1 MKRLANFLTLAI
13 CACGPLMAQE
23 SDMSSTVKAK
33 ELYNDYQKFRFGGYG
48 EMAASYMDY
57 DFNRFKNPDGSQRY
71 NRGSIS
77 IPRFILAFDYKF
89 SPKWV
94 LSSEIEFEYG
104 GTGTAREIEWYEENG
119 EYETE
124 IEKGGE
130 VALEQFHISYLMD
143 KHFNMRF
150 GHMIVPVGL
159 TNTHHEPLNFFGVY
173 RPEGET
179 TILPSTWH
187 ETGIAFFGDLWNF
200 DYELQMVSGLDPQ
213 GFRSENWISNGKQ
226 GAFEVSNF
234 TSPAFVA
241 RLNYNGT
248 KKIRGLRV
256 GASVYYNQ
264 TAKNGSKPTRNINSA
279 TGKHYKFPV
288 TIVTA
293 DAEYKSPNQNLI
305 ARANFVWGHLGE
317 SAILSEINRKSS
329 SASGYPTKPVAEKAV
344 SYAGEVGYNVGSFF
358 GGKAPRIY
366 PFVRYEYYNPMED
379 VEPNKGQLADK
390 RFQSS
395 VITAGLNY
403 YPLPNLV
410 VKADYSNRNIGW
422 GDYNAENTVSI
433 GIAYIG
439 WFIKK

>member
-1 MKRLANFLTLAI
+1 MIGLLSSATVWGQTR
-13 CACGPLMAQE
+13 PLHVSETSA
-23 SDMSSTVKAK
+23 SSNGSSVPDSFA
-33 ELYNDYQKFRFGGYG
+33 KFRFGGYG

-57 DFNRFKNPDGSQRY
+57 DFSRVGANGSAPL

-77 IPRFILAFDYKF
+77 IPRFVFAFDYKF
-89 SPKWV
+89 SPQWV

-104 GTGTAREIEWYEENG
+104 GTGAAREIEWVEENG

-130 VALEQFHISYLMD
+130 VALEQFHISYRA
-143 KHFNMRF
+143 KSYFNLRF

-187 ETGIAFFGDLWNF
+187 ETGIAVFGQVGHF
-200 DYELQMVSGLDPQ
+200 DYELQCVSGLDPQ
-213 GFRSENWISNGKQ
+213 NFRSENWIGKGTQ
-226 GAFEVSNF
+226 GAFEITNF

-241 RLNYNGT
+241 RLNYHGA
-248 KKIRGLRV
+248 KALQELRV
-256 GASVYYNQ
+256 GASFYYDQ
-264 TAKNGSKPTRNINSA
+264 TAKNGSKPKRN
-279 TGKHYKFPV
+279 TGYDFPV

-293 DAEYKSPNQNLI
+293 DAQYKSKKNLLI
-305 ARANFVWGHLGE
+305 ARANFIWGHLGE
-317 SAILSEINRKSS
+317 SGALTKINNKSS
-329 SASGYPTKPVAEKAV
+329 AASGYPNTTVAQRAV
-344 SYAGEVGYNVGSFF
+344 SFGGEAGYNVGAFF

-379 VEPNKGQLADK
+379 TEKGFLADK
-390 RFQSS
+390 RFQVSA
-395 VITAGLNY
+395 VTAGLNY

-410 VKADYSNRNIGW
+410 IKADYTHRSVGAGKYNGENR
-422 GDYNAENTVSI
+422 VSA
-433 GIAYIG
+433 GIAYVG